1 MCFRDFKPE
10 GSSEVEWRP
19 LVCLEN
25 YKLNMS
31 VHVITLIFT
40 VFVLSSVIFVYLR
53 DTSLRNSKARYVI
66 VLVISLLIGIL
77 TMPASYRHHL
87 AKLSVSIKLF
97 MAFAIS
103 FSLFWNICMIADVF
117 LTVRLVNVIT

>member
-10 GSSEVEWRP
+10 GSHEVEWRP
-19 LVCLEN
+19 LVCVEN
-25 YKLNMS
+25 NKLNMS

-40 VFVLSSVIFVYLR
+40 VIVLSSVLFIYLR

-66 VLVISLLIGIL
+66 VLVLTLLIGIL
-77 TMPASYRHHL
+77 TMPASYRHHVV
-87 AKLSVSIKLF
+87 KQSVSIKLF
-97 MAFAIS
+97 LAFTIS

-117 LTVRLVNVIT
+117 LTVRWVNVIT